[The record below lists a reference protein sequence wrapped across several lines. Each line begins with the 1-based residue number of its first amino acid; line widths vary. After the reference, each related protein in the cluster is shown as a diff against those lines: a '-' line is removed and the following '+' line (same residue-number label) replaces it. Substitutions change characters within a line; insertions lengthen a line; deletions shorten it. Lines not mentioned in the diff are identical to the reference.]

1 MPGTVLI
8 VDGLATNRIVL
19 KVKLSAA
26 YFHVEQAGSAAEALA
41 LVAHDRPQA
50 VLVTDGLPDSSA
62 CDLVRDIHA
71 LPGCDR
77 LPVLVLTAKRAPD
90 ARLALLKCG
99 ACDVLLKPYSEKVLL
114 ARLRALSRQ
123 APVEVDL
130 DLTSGAAHALGLAE
144 AQAGFAPRGLVAA
157 LHRGTATDQALCH
170 RLAQEMRH
178 RLETFRM
185 DRARQLSGLTAPPDV
200 LLVSLPA
207 DAGEAALVR
216 LAELCSAPR
225 TRQSRV
231 LALLDTADDVL
242 AVKLLDMGIHDF
254 ATRDADPREIALRI
268 DALLRAKQADDLQRA
283 RLRTGLN
290 AAVTDPLT
298 GLYNRRY
305 ALAQMAR
312 LIETARESKQT
323 FALMVAD
330 LDHFKKVNDTYG
342 HAAGDHV
349 LTRVAGALRDAL
361 RPGDSLARIGGEE
374 FLVLMPQSG
383 IAAARAMAKHLC
395 RTVRETAIALPGV
408 EAPFSLT
415 VSIGATVANP
425 AVKDSDLEPER
436 LLADADHALYAAK
449 SGGRDTVTI
458 SHLSAA

>member
-1 MPGTVLI
+1 M
-8 VDGLATNRIVL
+8 
-19 KVKLSAA
+19 
-26 YFHVEQAGSAAEALA
+26 
-41 LVAHDRPQA
+41 
-50 VLVTDGLPDSSA
+50 
-62 CDLVRDIHA
+62 
-71 LPGCDR
+71 
-77 LPVLVLTAKRAPD
+77 
-90 ARLALLKCG
+90 
-99 ACDVLLKPYSEKVLL
+99 
-114 ARLRALSRQ
+114 
-123 APVEVDL
+123 
-130 DLTSGAAHALGLAE
+130 
-144 AQAGFAPRGLVAA
+144 
-157 LHRGTATDQALCH
+157 
-170 RLAQEMRH
+170 
-178 RLETFRM
+178 
-185 DRARQLSGLTAPPDV
+185 
-200 LLVSLPA
+200 
-207 DAGEAALVR
+207 
-216 LAELCSAPR
+216 
-225 TRQSRV
+225 
-231 LALLDTADDVL
+231 LALLDAADDRL
-242 AVKLLDMGIHDF
+242 AVKLLDMGIDDF

-330 LDHFKKVNDTYG
+330 LDHFKSVNDTYG

-349 LTRVAGALRDAL
+349 LTRVASALRDAL

-395 RTVRETAIALPGV
+395 RTVRETAIAIPGV
-408 EAPFSLT
+408 EAPLLLT